1 MGSQNLPI
9 LYQNIMF
16 GLKSDLGRDVFL
28 WATERPGEEVMCYR
42 AERFAHEVE
51 QLVSRLRPILD
62 AAARQHGMDAHDP
75 DLMRFILVR
84 HANWRFGGNLSPDYA
99 QGVNE

>member
-1 MGSQNLPI
+1 
-9 LYQNIMF
+9 
-16 GLKSDLGRDVFL
+16 
-28 WATERPGEEVMCYR
+28 MCYR

-51 QLVSRLRPILD
+51 RLMGSLRPMLD
-62 AAARQHGMDAHDP
+62 AASKIHGRDDHDP